1 MDRQDKIKLLVE
13 EFAGMN
19 YGETLEHF
27 RIASLIEEGVNT
39 SEYRYIVK
47 KAKKQLL
54 ECGKMIANVK
64 GAGYRVVCPDEY
76 SFQSSKCVMAG
87 ARRIDYGTK
96 ILQNAPVKDMT
107 LEGRQTYNSISDRMR
122 ILQAAMTGAKV
133 EINMLSSKRENPL
146 LKMIEQSQGV
156 SKSTL

>member
-1 MDRQDKIKLLVE
+1 MDRQDKIKALVE
-13 EFAGMN
+13 EFANMN

-27 RIASLIEEGVNT
+27 RIAALIEEGVNT
-39 SEYRYIVK
+39 SEYRYIVR
-47 KAKKQLL
+47 KAQKRLL

-64 GAGYRVVCPDEY
+64 GTGYRVVCPDEY
-76 SFQSSKCVMAG
+76 SFQSSKCVIAG
-87 ARRIDYGTK
+87 ARRIDHGAK
-96 ILQNAPVKDMT
+96 IMRNAPVKDMS

-146 LKMIEQSQGV
+146 MKMIEQPQGV
-156 SKSTL
+156 AKNTL